1 MKFASLTLALASV
14 AVLTGCTNL
23 VSLNPF
29 FTAKQAVLDSNLAGT
44 WKSSDDDS
52 LFVVQQNGSSYSI
65 TYTDGK
71 GTSQKLTATVFKAG
85 DAELLD
91 VVSENEAFLQVPVH
105 AAVRVWPE
113 GSLLRWTFL
122 DSKWLREKV
131 GQELASQP
139 NGDGQLLTAPG
150 ETVRSVLLKY
160 GADSKAFEN
169 PPNVMTRVP

>member
-29 FTAKQAVLDSNLAGT
+29 VTAKQAVLDPNLSGT
-44 WKSSDDDS
+44 WKSSDGDS
-52 LFVVQQNGSSYSI
+52 LFVVQQNSSSYSI

-71 GTSQKLTATVFKAG
+71 GTSLKLTGLVFRAG

-91 VVSENEAFLQVPVH
+91 LVSENEAFLQVPVH
-105 AAVRVWPE
+105 AVVRVWPE

-122 DSKWLREKV
+122 DSKWLREQV
-131 GQELASQP
+131 GKRLVSQP
-139 NGDGQLLTAPG
+139 NGEGQLLTAPG
-150 ETVRSVLLKY
+150 DTVRSVLLEHA
-160 GADSKAFEN
+160 ADSKAFEN
-169 PPNVMTRVP
+169 APDVLTRVP

>member
-14 AVLTGCTNL
+14 AALTGCTNL

-29 FTAKQAVLDSNLAGT
+29 VTGKQAILDANLAGT
-44 WKSSDDDS
+44 WKSGDDDS
-52 LFVVQQNGSSYSI
+52 LLIVQQNSSSYSV

-71 GTSQKLTATVFKAG
+71 GTSLKLTALVFQAG

-91 VVSENEAFLQVPVH
+91 LVSENEAFLQVPVH
-105 AAVRVWPE
+105 AVVRVWPE

-122 DSKWLREKV
+122 DSKWLREQV
-131 GQELASQP
+131 GKELASQP
-139 NGDGQLLTAPG
+139 NGEGQLLTAPG
-150 ETVRSVLLKY
+150 ETVRSVLAKY

-169 PPNVMTRVP
+169 APNVMTRVP